1 MGLQRRIRFNKDTH
15 KKMMVWPGYL
25 TRDTRQDLKDLLEKI
40 DGSFTARNSKGSLSE
55 ISKWIEVS
63 SRTEIRVSILFQE
76 DGTLDFLLFNR
87 GSKKVPLES
96 VEEICAWYMNAMAV
110 LTENRLIE

>member
-15 KKMMVWPGYL
+15 KKLMVWPGYL
-25 TRDTRQDLKDLLEKI
+25 TKDEPRELKDLLEKI
-40 DGSFTARNSKGSLSE
+40 DGGFTARPRKGSLSE

-63 SRTEIRVSILFQE
+63 SRTGIRASILFQE

-87 GSKKVPLES
+87 ASKKVPLES